1 MAVAPVHDRVSNGP
15 LQCGNIRKASGA
27 DFVHSVLFAVN
38 EVNKKKAPFSG
49 IFGSKTLG
57 VVILNSCVR

>member
-1 MAVAPVHDRVSNGP
+1 MAVAPVHDRVSNSP

-27 DFVHSVLFAVN
+27 DFVQSVLFAVN

-49 IFGSKTLG
+49 IFGLKKLG
-57 VVILNSCVR
+57 VVVLNSCVR